1 MRVLQKESRQRPQ
14 EVEITYQYVNVNT
27 DVEEVQITE
36 STGKVY
42 CIYRYTQTR
51 YTHIEWTANIR
62 QENIALKK
70 SVSDLQDSIIAM
82 SNTIY

>member
-27 DVEEVQITE
+27 NIEEVQITE
-36 STGKVY
+36 STGESY

>member
-1 MRVLQKESRQRPQ
+1 MQVLQKESRQKPK
-14 EVEITYQYVNVNT
+14 EIEITYQYVNVNT
-27 DVEEVQITE
+27 NIEEVQITE
-36 STGKVY
+36 STGESY

-51 YTHIEWTANIR
+51 YTHIEWTANIL